1 MLTTA
6 AAHSGI
12 ALQGQEPVPG
22 WIAYAKSLP
31 TWTQVAAGVSLALLL
46 AALYLKLRDLPSNLR
61 ARRKSTLD
69 PTQLEELML
78 GTPPQI
84 VDLRPKDAYLG
95 EKGHIRGAVNIPF
108 DEFQKRIDEL
118 DTSHPR
124 PIVLV
129 DESDAL
135 SHQIMPLL
143 EEHGHRWIYV
153 LKGGFKAWRR
163 AKYPVYATPGEPRKK

>member
-1 MLTTA
+1 MMM
-6 AAHSGI
+6 I
-12 ALQGQEPVPG
+12 ANAMAWIGAEPSPG
-22 WIAYAKSLP
+22 WLSSLESLP
-31 TWTQVAAGVSLALLL
+31 PWGIPVGVSALLL
-46 AALYLKLRDLPSNLR
+46 LIALILKLRYLPSSLR
-61 ARRKSTLD
+61 GRHRNTLD
-69 PTQLEELML
+69 PTQLEELMI

-84 VDLRPKDAYLG
+84 VDLRPEDAYLG

-108 DEFQKRIDEL
+108 NEFKRRLDEL

-135 SHQIMPLL
+135 SHEALPIL
-143 EEHGHRWIYV
+143 EARGHQWIYV

-163 AKYPVYATPGEPRKK
+163 EKFPVYSAQRDPKKK